1 MCDTTQVPRA
11 LISVYD
17 KSKIVDFA
25 RSLHELGWEVVS
37 SGGTARVLGEAAIPV
52 IDVADI
58 TGYPAILGH
67 RVVTLH
73 PAIHGALLAD
83 PDLPDHR
90 DDLARH
96 NIVPISLAVID
107 LYPFAENPSIELIDV
122 GGPAMIRAAAKNH
135 AHVGV
140 IIDSGQYANVIAEL
154 RTHGA
159 LTLDTRRQLAQDAF
173 GYTSAYDAKIA
184 RWFAG
189 NSNDPL
195 PPNVTLDIE
204 DKVVLRYGENPHQSG
219 SLYQLVGQRG
229 WLRTAKQL
237 GGKELS
243 YLNVLDS
250 DAAWQLVHC
259 TQEPAAAVIKH
270 ANPCGFAVASSILEA
285 YVLAHACDPVSAFG
299 GIIALNREV
308 SLDVAN
314 EIIKTFTEVVIAPG
328 FSPQACEVLS
338 TKKNLRFIQADPP
351 SDDEFHIRSVNGG
364 LLVQQRDRV
373 DDAVDS
379 WHVVTNRAPSSS
391 ELLDCIVAWKVCA
404 TVMSN
409 AIVIAHRQQAI
420 GIGGGQQNRADA
432 ARIAISRAG
441 DRSAGAAAASDAFF
455 PFADGLELLAA
466 GGVRAIIQPGG
477 SVRDDE
483 VIAAANAHDIAMLF
497 TGTRHF
503 RH

>member
-25 RSLHELGWEVVS
+25 RALHELGWEIVS
-37 SGGTARVLGEAAIPV
+37 SGGTARVLSEAAIPV
-52 IDVADI
+52 IDVAEI
-58 TGYPAILGH
+58 TGFPAILGH

-83 PDLPDHR
+83 PDQSDHR

-107 LYPFAENPSIELIDV
+107 LYPFAENPSIDLIDV

-140 IIDSGQYANVIAEL
+140 LVNANQYDKVITEL

-159 LTLDTRRQLAQDAF
+159 LTSDTKRQLAQDAF
-173 GYTSAYDAKIA
+173 SYTSAYDAKIA

-189 NSNDPL
+189 TSSEASTVD
-195 PPNVTLDIE
+195 LDIE

-219 SLYQLVGQRG
+219 ELYQLVGQRG
-229 WLRTAKQL
+229 WLRTSKQL

-243 YLNVLDS
+243 YLNVLDA

-259 TQEPAAAVIKH
+259 TEEPAAAVIKH
-270 ANPCGFAVASSILEA
+270 ANPCGFAVAPSILEA
-285 YVLAHACDPVSAFG
+285 YTLAHACDPISAFG
-299 GIIALNREV
+299 GVIAVNREV
-308 SLDVAN
+308 TLDVAN
-314 EIIKTFTEVVIAPG
+314 EIIKTFTEVVIAPR
-328 FSPQACEVLS
+328 FSPQAREVLS

-351 SDDEFHIRSVNGG
+351 SDDAFHVRSVNGA

-373 DDAVDS
+373 DDAVES
-379 WHVVTNRAPSSS
+379 WQVVTNRAPSPS

-404 TVMSN
+404 AVMSN
-409 AIVIAHRQQAI
+409 AIVIAQNRQAV
-420 GIGGGQQNRADA
+420 GIGGGQQNRVDA

-441 DRSAGAAAASDAFF
+441 NRCVGASAASDAFF
-455 PFADGLELLAA
+455 PFADSMELLAA
-466 GGVRAIIQPGG
+466 SGVRAIIQPGG
-477 SVRDDE
+477 SIRDEE

>member
-1 MCDTTQVPRA
+1 MPRA

-17 KSKIVDFA
+17 KSRIIDFA
-25 RSLHELGWEVVS
+25 SALHELGWEIVS
-37 SGGTARVLGEAAIPV
+37 SGGTARVLSEAKIPV
-52 IDVADI
+52 IDVAEI
-58 TGYPAILGH
+58 TGFPTILGH

-83 PDLPDHR
+83 LDQADHL

-107 LYPFAENPSIELIDV
+107 LYPFAEKPSIDLIDV

-140 IIDSGQYANVIAEL
+140 LIDSSQYDAVIAEL
-154 RTHGA
+154 RTNGA
-159 LTLDTRRQLAQDAF
+159 LSSDTKKHLAEVAF

-184 RWFAG
+184 QWFAG
-189 NSNDPL
+189 
-195 PPNVTLDIE
+195 TLHGESSLEIPTFELE

-219 SLYQLVGQRG
+219 ALYQFVGQRG

-243 YLNVLDS
+243 YLNVLDA
-250 DAAWQLVHC
+250 DAAWRLVHC
-259 TQEPAAAVIKH
+259 TDEPAAAVIKH
-270 ANPCGFAVASSILEA
+270 ANPCGFAVATSIVEA
-285 YVLAHACDPVSAFG
+285 YALAHGCDPISAFG

-314 EIIKTFTEVVIAPG
+314 EISKTFTEVIIAPS
-328 FSPQACEVLS
+328 FSSDACKVLAA
-338 TKKNLRFIQADPP
+338 KKNLRFIQADPP
-351 SDDEFHIRSVNGG
+351 SDDSFHVRSVNGG

-373 DDAVDS
+373 DDLPES
-379 WHVVTNRAPSSS
+379 WRVVTKRTPSSG

-404 TVMSN
+404 SVMSN
-409 AIVIAHRQQAI
+409 AIVIAKSRQAV
-420 GIGGGQQNRADA
+420 GIGGGQQNRVDA
-432 ARIAISRAG
+432 ARIAIARAG
-441 DRSAGAAAASDAFF
+441 DRCIGAAAASDAFF

-466 GGVRAIIQPGG
+466 SGVRTIIQPGG
-477 SVRDDE
+477 SVRDEE
-483 VIAAANAHDIAMLF
+483 VIAAADAHDISMLI

>member
-1 MCDTTQVPRA
+1 MWNTTQVPRA

-25 RSLHELGWEVVS
+25 RALHELGWEIVS
-37 SGGTARVLGEAAIPV
+37 SGGTARVLSEAAIPV
-52 IDVADI
+52 IEVAEI
-58 TGYPAILGH
+58 TGFPAILGH

-83 PDLPDHR
+83 LDQPDHLE
-90 DDLARH
+90 DLARH

-107 LYPFAENPSIELIDV
+107 LYPFAENPSIELIDI
-122 GGPAMIRAAAKNH
+122 GGPAMIRAAAKNY

-140 IIDSGQYANVIAEL
+140 LSNASQYDTVIAEL
-154 RTHGA
+154 RSHKF
-159 LTLDTRRQLAQDAF
+159 LTLETKRQLAREAF
-173 GYTSAYDAKIA
+173 RYTSAYDAKVA

-189 NSNDPL
+189 TSDDAP
-195 PPNVTLDIE
+195 VFEIE

-219 SLYQLVGQRG
+219 ELYQLVGQGG

-243 YLNVLDS
+243 YLNVLDA

-259 TQEPAAAVIKH
+259 TDEPAAAVIKH
-270 ANPCGFAVASSILEA
+270 ANPCGFAVAPSILEA
-285 YVLAHACDPVSAFG
+285 YTLAHACDPISAFG

-308 SLDVAN
+308 TLDVAN
-314 EIIKTFTEVVIAPG
+314 EIIKTFTEVGIAPS
-328 FSPQACEVLS
+328 FSPQACEVLAS
-338 TKKNLRFIQADPP
+338 KKNLRFLQADPP
-351 SDDEFHIRSVNGG
+351 SDDAFHVRSVNGG

-379 WHVVTNRAPSSS
+379 WQVVTNRAPSPS
-391 ELLDCIVAWKVCA
+391 ELQDCIVAWKVCA
-404 TVMSN
+404 AVTSN
-409 AIVIAHRQQAI
+409 AIVIARSRQAV
-420 GIGGGQQNRADA
+420 GIGGGQQNRVDA
-432 ARIAISRAG
+432 ARIAVSRAG
-441 DRSAGAAAASDAFF
+441 DRCAGAAAASDAFF

-466 GGVRAIIQPGG
+466 SGVTAIIQPGG
-477 SVRDDE
+477 SVRDEE
-483 VIAAANAHDIAMLF
+483 VIAAANEHDIAMLF

>member
-1 MCDTTQVPRA
+1 MPRA

-17 KSKIVDFA
+17 KSRIVDFA
-25 RSLHELGWEVVS
+25 RALHDLGWEIVS
-37 SGGTARVLGEAAIPV
+37 SGGTARVLSEAKIPV
-52 IDVADI
+52 IDVAEI
-58 TGYPAILGH
+58 TGFPAILGH

-83 PDLPDHR
+83 LDQSDHR
-90 DDLARH
+90 DDLTRH

-107 LYPFAENPSIELIDV
+107 LYPFAEKPSVELIDV
-122 GGPAMIRAAAKNH
+122 GGPAMIRAGAKNH

-140 IIDSGQYANVIAEL
+140 LINSSQYDAVLSEL
-154 RTHGA
+154 RAAGELSA
-159 LTLDTRRQLAQDAF
+159 DTRKHLAEVAF

-184 RWFAG
+184 QWFAG
-189 NSNDPL
+189 A
-195 PPNVTLDIE
+195 PPDEPFLEIPTLEIE

-219 SLYQLVGQRG
+219 ALYQLVGQRG

-243 YLNVLDS
+243 YLNVLDA
-250 DAAWQLVHC
+250 DAAWRLVHC
-259 TQEPAAAVIKH
+259 TDEPAAAVIKH
-270 ANPCGFAVASSILEA
+270 ANPCGFAVAPSIFEA
-285 YVLAHACDPVSAFG
+285 YVLAHAGDPISAFG

-308 SLDVAN
+308 TLEVAN
-314 EIIKTFTEVVIAPG
+314 EIGKTFTEVIVAPS
-328 FSPQACEVLS
+328 FTPEAREVLS
-338 TKKNLRFIQADPP
+338 AKKNLRFIQADPP
-351 SDDEFHIRSVNGG
+351 SDDSFHVRSVNGG
-364 LLVQQRDRV
+364 LLVQQHDRV
-373 DDAVDS
+373 DDTPDS
-379 WHVVTNRAPSSS
+379 WQVVTNRTPSSS

-404 TVMSN
+404 AVMSN
-409 AIVIAHRQQAI
+409 AIVIARSRQAV
-420 GIGGGQQNRADA
+420 GIGGGQQNRVDA

-441 DRSAGAAAASDAFF
+441 DRTIDSVAASDAFF

-466 GGVRAIIQPGG
+466 SGVRAIIQPGG

>member
-1 MCDTTQVPRA
+1 MCDTTEVPRA

-17 KSKIVDFA
+17 KSKIVGFA
-25 RSLHELGWEVVS
+25 RALHQLGWEIVS
-37 SGGTARVLGEAAIPV
+37 SGGTARVLGDAAIPV
-52 IDVADI
+52 IDVAEL
-58 TGYPAILGH
+58 TGFPAILGH

-83 PDLPDHR
+83 LDQPDHR

-107 LYPFAENPSIELIDV
+107 LYPFAQNPSIELIDV

-140 IIDSGQYANVIAEL
+140 LIDANQYDDVIAEL
-154 RTHGA
+154 RLHGA
-159 LTLDTRRQLAQDAF
+159 LTADTKRRLAEAAF
-173 GYTSAYDAKIA
+173 RYTSDYDAKIA
-184 RWFAG
+184 QWFAG
-189 NSNDPL
+189 NSNVPTTPDMTL
-195 PPNVTLDIE
+195 NVE
-204 DKVVLRYGENPHQSG
+204 EKVVLRYGENPHQTG
-219 SLYQLVGQRG
+219 ELYQLVGQNG

-243 YLNVLDS
+243 YLNVLDA
-250 DAAWQLVHC
+250 DAAWRLVHC
-259 TQEPAAAVIKH
+259 TDEPAAAVIKH
-270 ANPCGFAVASSILEA
+270 ANPCGFAVASRILEA
-285 YVLAHACDPVSAFG
+285 YLLAHACDPVSAFG

-308 SLDVAN
+308 TGELAD
-314 EIIKTFTEVVIAPG
+314 EITKTFTEVVIAPS
-328 FSPQACEVLS
+328 FSPQAFEVLS

-351 SDDEFHIRSVNGG
+351 SDDAFHIRSVNGG

-379 WHVVTNRAPSSS
+379 WQVVTKRTPSPS
-391 ELLDCIVAWKVCA
+391 ELADCVVAWKVCA
-404 TVMSN
+404 AVTSN
-409 AIVIAHRQQAI
+409 AIVIAQGRQAV

-432 ARIAISRAG
+432 ARIAVSRAG
-441 DRSAGAAAASDAFF
+441 GRSAGAAAASDAFF

-466 GGVRAIIQPGG
+466 SGVRAIIQPGG
-477 SVRDDE
+477 SVRDEE
-483 VIAAANAHDIAMLF
+483 VIACADAHDIAMLF

>member
-1 MCDTTQVPRA
+1 MPRA

-17 KSKIVDFA
+17 KSRIVDFA
-25 RSLHELGWEVVS
+25 RQLHDLGWEIVS
-37 SGGTARVLGEAAIPV
+37 SGGTARVLTEAGVDV

-58 TGYPAILGH
+58 TGFPAILGH

-73 PAIHGALLAD
+73 PAVHGALLAD
-83 PDLPDHR
+83 LDQPDHR

-96 NIVPISLAVID
+96 DIVPISLAVID
-107 LYPFAENPSIELIDV
+107 LYPFSENPSIELIDV

-140 IIDSGQYANVIAEL
+140 VIDANQYNAVIDEL

-159 LTLDTRRQLAQDAF
+159 LTPDTKRQLAQDAF
-173 GYTSAYDAKIA
+173 AYTSAYDAKIA

-189 NSNDPL
+189 STVEAPPHQIPPL
-195 PPNVTLDIE
+195 YIE

-219 SLYQLVGQRG
+219 ALYQLVGQRG
-229 WLRTAKQL
+229 WWRTAKQL

-243 YLNVLDS
+243 YLNVLDA
-250 DAAWQLVHC
+250 DAAWRLVHC
-259 TQEPAAAVIKH
+259 TDEPAAAVIKH
-270 ANPCGFAVASSILEA
+270 ANPCGFAAAASILEA
-285 YVLAHACDPVSAFG
+285 YILAHACDPVSAFG

-308 SLDVAN
+308 TLDVAN
-314 EIIKTFTEVVIAPG
+314 EITKTFTEVIVAPG
-328 FSPQACEVLS
+328 FSPEACEVLS
-338 TKKNLRFIQADPP
+338 LKKNLRFIRADPP
-351 SDDEFHIRSVNGG
+351 SDDLFHVRSVNGG
-364 LLVQQRDRV
+364 LLVQQRDKV
-373 DDAVDS
+373 DDAPS
-379 WHVVTNRAPSSS
+379 AWRVVTNRSPSPS
-391 ELLDCIVAWKVCA
+391 ELVDCTVAWKVCA
-404 TVMSN
+404 SVMSN
-409 AIVIAHRQQAI
+409 AIVIAHRRQAV

-432 ARIAISRAG
+432 ARIAVSRAA
-441 DRSAGAAAASDAFF
+441 DRSVGASAASDAFF

-466 GGVRAIIQPGG
+466 SGVRAIIQPGG

-497 TGTRHF
+497 TATRHF

>member
-11 LISVYD
+11 LISVFD
-17 KSKIVDFA
+17 KSRIVDFA
-25 RSLHELGWEVVS
+25 RALHELGWEIIS
-37 SGGTARVLGEAAIPV
+37 SGGTARVISEASIPV

-58 TGYPAILGH
+58 TGFPAILGH

-83 PDLPDHR
+83 LDQADHR
-90 DDLARH
+90 EDLARH

-107 LYPFAENPSIELIDV
+107 LYPFAEKPGIELIDV
-122 GGPAMIRAAAKNH
+122 GGPAMIRAAAKNY

-140 IIDSGQYANVIAEL
+140 LIDAGQYDTVIAEL
-154 RTHGA
+154 RSQGE
-159 LTLDTRRQLAQDAF
+159 LSLDTKRQLAQDAF
-173 GYTSAYDAKIA
+173 RYTSEYDAKIA

-189 NSNDPL
+189 ESGES
-195 PPNVTLDIE
+195 PNLEVE
-204 DKVVLRYGENPHQSG
+204 DKVILRYGENPHQSG
-219 SLYQLVGQRG
+219 ELYQIVGQRG

-243 YLNVLDS
+243 YLNVLDA
-250 DAAWQLVHC
+250 DAAWKLVHC
-259 TQEPAAAVIKH
+259 TEEPAAAVIKH
-270 ANPCGFAVASSILEA
+270 ANPCGFAVASSVLEA
-285 YVLAHACDPVSAFG
+285 YTLAHACDPVSAFG

-308 SLDVAN
+308 TLDVAN
-314 EIIKTFTEVVIAPG
+314 EIIKTFTEVVVAPG
-328 FSPQACEVLS
+328 FSPEACQVFS
-338 TKKNLRFIQADPP
+338 TKKNLRFIQANPP
-351 SDDEFHIRSVNGG
+351 SDDEIHVRSVNGG

-379 WHVVTNRAPSSS
+379 WKVVTTRAPSPT
-391 ELLDCIVAWKVCA
+391 ELADCIVAWKVCA
-404 TVMSN
+404 AVMSN
-409 AIVIAHRQQAI
+409 AIVVAHARQAV
-420 GIGGGQQNRADA
+420 GIGGGQQNRVDA
-432 ARIAISRAG
+432 ARIAVTRAG
-441 DRSAGAAAASDAFF
+441 YRCAGAAAASDAFF
-455 PFADGLELLAA
+455 PFADGLEVLAA
-466 GGVRAIIQPGG
+466 SGVKAIIQPGG

>member
-25 RSLHELGWEVVS
+25 RALHELGWEIVS
-37 SGGTARVLGEAAIPV
+37 SGGTARVLGEATIPV
-52 IDVADI
+52 IDVAEI
-58 TGYPAILGH
+58 TGFPAILGH

-96 NIVPISLAVID
+96 KIVPISLAVID

-140 IIDSGQYANVIAEL
+140 VIDASQYDTVIAEL
-154 RTHGA
+154 RTHG
-159 LTLDTRRQLAQDAF
+159 TLMSDTKRQLAHDAF
-173 GYTSAYDAKIA
+173 RYTSIYDAKIA
-184 RWFAG
+184 RWFAED
-189 NSNDPL
+189 SNDIP
-195 PPNVTLDIE
+195 VLDLE
-204 DKVVLRYGENPHQSG
+204 AKVVLRYGENPHQSG
-219 SLYQLVGQRG
+219 ALYQLVGQRG
-229 WLRTAKQL
+229 WWRTARQL

-243 YLNVLDS
+243 YLNVLDA
-250 DAAWQLVHC
+250 DAAWRLVHC
-259 TQEPAAAVIKH
+259 TDEPAAAVIKH

-285 YVLAHACDPVSAFG
+285 YTLAHACDPVSAFG

-308 SLDVAN
+308 SLEVAN
-314 EIIKTFTEVVIAPG
+314 EITKTFTEVIIAPG
-328 FSPQACEVLS
+328 FSPEACEVLS
-338 TKKNLRFIQADPP
+338 TKKNLRFLQADPP
-351 SDDEFHIRSVNGG
+351 TDDEFHVRSVNGG

-373 DDAVDS
+373 DDVPDA
-379 WHVVTNRAPSSS
+379 WRVVTNRAPSPS

-404 TVMSN
+404 AVMSN
-409 AIVIAHRQQAI
+409 AIVLARARQAV

-441 DRSAGAAAASDAFF
+441 DRSVGAAAASDAFF

-466 GGVRAIIQPGG
+466 SGVRAIIQPGG
-477 SVRDDE
+477 SVRDEE

>member
-1 MCDTTQVPRA
+1 MPRV

-25 RSLHELGWEVVS
+25 RALHELGWEIVS
-37 SGGTARVLGEAAIPV
+37 SGGTARVLTGAAIPV

-107 LYPFAENPSIELIDV
+107 LYPFAENPSVELIDV

-140 IIDSGQYANVIAEL
+140 VIDASQYDTVIAEL
-154 RTHGA
+154 RTHGE
-159 LTLDTRRQLAQDAF
+159 LTSDMKRQLAQDAF
-173 GYTSAYDAKIA
+173 RYTSAYDAKIA

-189 NSNDPL
+189 DSNDMP
-195 PPNVTLDIE
+195 VLDVE
-204 DKVVLRYGENPHQSG
+204 AKVVLRYGENPHQSG
-219 SLYQLVGQRG
+219 VLYQLVGQNG
-229 WLRTAKQL
+229 WWRTAKQL

-243 YLNVLDS
+243 YLNVLDA
-250 DAAWQLVHC
+250 DVAWRLVHC
-259 TQEPAAAVIKH
+259 TDEPTAAVIKH

-285 YVLAHACDPVSAFG
+285 YTLAHACDPVSAFG

-308 SLDVAN
+308 TLDVAN
-314 EIIKTFTEVVIAPG
+314 EIIKTFTEVIIAPG
-328 FSPQACEVLS
+328 FSPEAREVLA
-338 TKKNLRFIQADPP
+338 TKKNLRFLQADPP
-351 SDDEFHIRSVNGG
+351 SDDGFHVRSVNGG
-364 LLVQQRDRV
+364 LLVQQLDRV
-373 DDAVDS
+373 DDVPDS
-379 WHVVTNRAPSSS
+379 WRVVTNRAPSPT

-404 TVMSN
+404 AVMSN
-409 AIVIAHRQQAI
+409 AIVLAHTRQAV

-441 DRSAGAAAASDAFF
+441 GRSVGAVAASDAFF

-466 GGVRAIIQPGG
+466 SGVRAIIQPGG
-477 SVRDDE
+477 SVRDEE
-483 VIAAANAHDIAMLF
+483 VIAAANAHGIAMLF

>member
-1 MCDTTQVPRA
+1 MPRA

-17 KSKIVDFA
+17 KSRIVDFA
-25 RSLHELGWEVVS
+25 CVLHELGWEIVS
-37 SGGTARVLGEAAIPV
+37 SGGTARVLGEAKIPV
-52 IDVADI
+52 IDVAEI
-58 TGYPAILGH
+58 TGFPAILGH

-83 PDLPDHR
+83 LNQSDHR

-107 LYPFAENPSIELIDV
+107 LYPFAENPSIDLIDV

-140 IIDSGQYANVIAEL
+140 LIDSSQYDAVITEL
-154 RTHGA
+154 RTYGA
-159 LTLDTRRQLAQDAF
+159 LSSDTKKHLAEVAF

-184 RWFAG
+184 RWFAET
-189 NSNDPL
+189 SHDEPSL
-195 PPNVTLDIE
+195 EIPTLELE

-219 SLYQLVGQRG
+219 ALYQLVGQRG

-243 YLNVLDS
+243 YLNVLDA

-259 TQEPAAAVIKH
+259 TDEPAAAVIKH
-270 ANPCGFAVASSILEA
+270 ANPCGFAVAPSIFEA
-285 YVLAHACDPVSAFG
+285 YALAHACDPISAFG

-308 SLDVAN
+308 TLDVAN
-314 EIIKTFTEVVIAPG
+314 EISKTFTEVIIAPS

-338 TKKNLRFIQADPP
+338 AKKNLRFIQADPP
-351 SDDEFHIRSVNGG
+351 SNDSFHVRSVNGG
-364 LLVQQRDRV
+364 ILVQQRDRV
-373 DDAVDS
+373 DDMPDS
-379 WHVVTNRAPSSS
+379 WRVVTKRAPSSS

-404 TVMSN
+404 AVMSN
-409 AIVIAHRQQAI
+409 AIVIAQSRQVV
-420 GIGGGQQNRADA
+420 GIGGGQQNRVDA
-432 ARIAISRAG
+432 ARIAITRAG
-441 DRSAGAAAASDAFF
+441 DRSIGAAAASDAFF

-466 GGVRAIIQPGG
+466 SGVRTIIQPGG
-477 SVRDDE
+477 SVRDEE

>member
-1 MCDTTQVPRA
+1 MPRA

-25 RSLHELGWEVVS
+25 RALCELGWEIVS
-37 SGGTARVLGEAAIPV
+37 SGGTARVLGEAEIPV

-90 DDLARH
+90 DDLVRH
-96 NIVPISLAVID
+96 NITPISLAVID

-140 IIDSGQYANVIAEL
+140 IIDASQYDTVIAEL

-159 LTLDTRRQLAQDAF
+159 LTLDTKRHLAQHAF
-173 GYTSAYDAKIA
+173 RYTSRYDAKIA
-184 RWFAG
+184 QWFARSAG
-189 NSNDPL
+189 DAEPL
-195 PPNVTLDIE
+195 DVAIDIE
-204 DKVVLRYGENPHQSG
+204 DKVMLRYGENPHQSG
-219 SLYQLVGQRG
+219 ALYQLVGHSG
-229 WLRTAKQL
+229 WWRTVKQL

-243 YLNVLDS
+243 YLNVLDA
-250 DAAWQLVHC
+250 DAAWRLVHC
-259 TQEPAAAVIKH
+259 TDEPAAAVIKH
-270 ANPCGFAVASSILEA
+270 ANPCGFAVAPSTLEA
-285 YVLAHACDPVSAFG
+285 YTLAHACDPVSAFG

-308 SLDVAN
+308 SLEVAS
-314 EIIKTFTEVVIAPG
+314 EIVKTFTEVIIAPG
-328 FSPQACEVLS
+328 FSPEACDVLS
-338 TKKNLRFIQADPP
+338 TKKNLRFLQADPP
-351 SDDEFHIRSVNGG
+351 SNDEFQVRSVDGG
-364 LLVQQRDRV
+364 LLVQQRDWV
-373 DDAVDS
+373 DDSPDS
-379 WHVVTNRAPSSS
+379 WQVVTNRAPSPS
-391 ELLDCIVAWKVCA
+391 ELLDCVVAWKVCA
-404 TVMSN
+404 AVMSN
-409 AIVIAHRQQAI
+409 AIVIAHTRQAI

-432 ARIAISRAG
+432 ARIAVSRAG
-441 DRSAGAAAASDAFF
+441 DRCQGAVAASDAFF

-466 GGVRAIIQPGG
+466 SGVRAIIQPGG
-477 SVRDDE
+477 SVRDEE